1 MFLLALL
8 SAPAA
13 ALTLT
18 PAGSAVEDMEKKT
31 EEHVAA
37 RAIETRP
44 MEEQVEEAETSA
56 AMPVQLVSWDGDFE
70 LVKTSRRMRIWRSHI
85 AYSLTVDAEGNATDC
100 ELTETFR
107 MRRITLRLCD
117 VLMAHHT
124 FEPAQDENG
133 TAVEG
138 TYSSRIS
145 YQDMMERL

>member
-1 MFLLALL
+1 MVLFALL
-8 SAPAA
+8 TAPAA

-18 PAGSAVEDMEKKT
+18 PVGPAAEEHEAQT

-37 RAIETRP
+37 RAIQTR
-44 MEEQVEEAETSA
+44 MDDEQVEDASDTA

-70 LVKTSRRMRIWRSHI
+70 LMKTSRRMRIWRSHI
-85 AYSLTVDAEGNATDC
+85 AYSLTVDSQGNATDC

-107 MRRITLRLCD
+107 MRRVSLRLCD
-117 VLMAHHT
+117 VLMEHHT
-124 FEPAQDENG
+124 FEPAIDETG

-145 YQDMMERL
+145 YQEVMDRL